1 MKWFLIFSSFLTMA
15 AAETR
20 LSWTDSVDLLKKN
33 NSVYKS
39 ADATFQSVQS
49 LEGSARSGYLPSLSG
64 NLDYNK
70 VEAQQGDSSSVY
82 SASLTLSQNLFA
94 GLRDQYSV
102 DQAEARTRAAQN
114 AFQTAKAQVTYDFI
128 SAYQSVLTAQEN
140 LKLIENIISR
150 RQNNL
155 RLVQLRFEGGR
166 ENKGS
171 VLLSE
176 AYLSQAKYEKLL
188 AQNSLNLAL
197 TTLQN
202 SLGLPANSFVTIR
215 DEVPSSYP
223 AEAPDFE
230 ALATTTPQYKET
242 AATAEADLAAVG
254 IARSSFFP
262 SLNLVASVGRNG
274 SDFFPQKER
283 WSVGANITIPLFNGG
298 KDLAALKS
306 AKWAKESSASRKVSI
321 NDAQIEILK
330 QRFQKLV
337 ESAEKLKV
345 DENFQKASSLRA
357 EVARGQYNNGL
368 VTFTEWDNIEN
379 DLIVRQKTYLQSKK
393 EKVLNEAAWKQAL
406 GEGVLP

>member
-1 MKWFLIFSSFLTMA
+1 M
-15 AAETR
+15 
-20 LSWTDSVDLLKKN
+20 
-33 NSVYKS
+33 
-39 ADATFQSVQS
+39 
-49 LEGSARSGYLPSLSG
+49 
-64 NLDYNK
+64 
-70 VEAQQGDSSSVY
+70 
-82 SASLTLSQNLFA
+82 
-94 GLRDQYSV
+94 
-102 DQAEARTRAAQN
+102 
-114 AFQTAKAQVTYDFI
+114 
-128 SAYQSVLTAQEN
+128 
-140 LKLIENIISR
+140 
-150 RQNNL
+150 
-155 RLVQLRFEGGR
+155 
-166 ENKGS
+166 
-171 VLLSE
+171 
-176 AYLSQAKYEKLL
+176 

-202 SLGLPANSFVTIR
+202 SLGLPANSFVIIR